1 MQKFD
6 KNDYKDAPQKSKRNV
21 NSGLSDQK
29 NVSKFRFR
37 KHIIMIL
44 AL

>member
-6 KNDYKDAPQKSKRNV
+6 KNDLDAPQKLKRNV
-21 NSGLSDQK
+21 NRGYSDQI